1 MKENEEDY
9 IILKSG
15 YNQAINDILT
25 IIDDES
31 LKEKILKKQKDFL
44 IGNKEYEATIYKYY
58 IKECNMGYVI
68 FEDIYE
74 IKGVLLD
81 LNKNEIIEIPEDEII
96 KIRQELLPDTEI
108 EAKNKEYA
116 KLTYE
121 NILAPFK

>member
-1 MKENEEDY
+1 MKGNEEDY

-96 KIRQELLPDTEI
+96 KIRQELLPDKTIESNNKDYIELKYNEI
-108 EAKNKEYA
+108 LN
-116 KLTYE
+116 
-121 NILAPFK
+121 PFK

>member
-31 LKEKILKKQKDFL
+31 LKEKILKKQQEFL
-44 IGNKEYEATIYKYY
+44 IGNKEYVAIISKYY

-81 LNKNEIIEIPEDEII
+81 LNKNEIIEIPEDEIV
-96 KIRQELLPDTEI
+96 KIRQELLPDFRTEV
-108 EAKNKEYA
+108 KNKEYA
-116 KLTYE
+116 ELTYQ